1 MTKTEPP
8 RELVRELGSLG
19 MHLRGYFVSVQG
31 SLAMFAIH
39 RWGSEEQQP

>member
-19 MHLRGYFVSVQG
+19 MLGMHLRGYGCASLDRHPGLPVSK
-31 SLAMFAIH
+31 
-39 RWGSEEQQP
+39 RP